1 MDKFIKK
8 GLQSIFP
15 FAIIL
20 VVWEASAQIVFS
32 LRGVAFPSPWQTVV
46 RLLELLGGDRL
57 SNASIY
63 VHIGSSLQRW
73 LVGFSIAAFL
83 GIAYGLLAGRIQWV
97 EKATARIPQMLLVI
111 PGLAWIPVAILLFGI
126 GEPAT
131 IFMIA
136 VSAFAPIA
144 INVLAGIKDIDV
156 HFIQAARMM
165 GAGNNALF
173 FRVLIPAALPS
184 ILSGLRV
191 GLGTGWRVLVAA
203 EMIVGTGTGLGYSI
217 IQARWTLD
225 YTASFVCILV
235 IWMVGLLFEQVFL
248 KQLEKRTIERWTLLA
263 EVG

>member
-83 GIAYGLLAGRIQWV
+83 GIAY
-97 EKATARIPQMLLVI
+97 
-111 PGLAWIPVAILLFGI
+111 
-126 GEPAT
+126 
-131 IFMIA
+131 
-136 VSAFAPIA
+136 
-144 INVLAGIKDIDV
+144 
-156 HFIQAARMM
+156 
-165 GAGNNALF
+165 
-173 FRVLIPAALPS
+173 
-184 ILSGLRV
+184 
-191 GLGTGWRVLVAA
+191 
-203 EMIVGTGTGLGYSI
+203 
-217 IQARWTLD
+217 
-225 YTASFVCILV
+225 
-235 IWMVGLLFEQVFL
+235 
-248 KQLEKRTIERWTLLA
+248 
-263 EVG
+263 